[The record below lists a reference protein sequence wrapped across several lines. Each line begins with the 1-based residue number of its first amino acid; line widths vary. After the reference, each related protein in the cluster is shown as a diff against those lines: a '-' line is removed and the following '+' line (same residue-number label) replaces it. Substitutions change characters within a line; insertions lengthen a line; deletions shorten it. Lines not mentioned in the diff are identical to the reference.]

1 MKFLDLSKLGR
12 RKCSFYFALEQYLL
26 TKNEDEVFFFWDI
39 FPSVIIGR
47 HQLIANEVNEEFINS
62 KGIELFRR
70 ISGGGCVF
78 ADEGDFMFTFI
89 TNQTNVN
96 ETFKKYLKHICDALN
111 KIGVNAYFSG
121 RNDLLIEGRKF
132 SGNAF
137 FVKGD
142 RSVLHG
148 TFMYDVNIENLVRSI
163 TPNKDK
169 LISKGIE
176 SVRQRVVNLK
186 EYTNLSMD
194 EVKDALKSF
203 ICDEVIYLNDEEI
216 ALIEENE
223 KEYLQDKWI
232 RGNNPPHSI
241 TKAKRFSTGLVS
253 INVEVVK
260 NKIKNISF
268 SGDFMWLNDV
278 NELASHFIGLDFEK
292 EIIELELN
300 EINVEDYMMGISNS
314 ELVSLLF
321 E

>member
-1 MKFLDLSKLGR
+1 
-12 RKCSFYFALEQYLL
+12 
-26 TKNEDEVFFFWDI
+26 
-39 FPSVIIGR
+39 
-47 HQLIANEVNEEFINS
+47 
-62 KGIELFRR
+62 
-70 ISGGGCVF
+70 
-78 ADEGDFMFTFI
+78 
-89 TNQTNVN
+89 
-96 ETFKKYLKHICDALN
+96 
-111 KIGVNAYFSG
+111 
-121 RNDLLIEGRKF
+121 
-132 SGNAF
+132 
-137 FVKGD
+137 
-142 RSVLHG
+142 
-148 TFMYDVNIENLVRSI
+148 
-163 TPNKDK
+163 
-169 LISKGIE
+169 
-176 SVRQRVVNLK
+176 
-186 EYTNLSMD
+186 MD